1 MRSAL
6 VLALGLVASVIPIT
20 ACRETDAADRGDTE
34 ARPAGARTAT
44 EPREQ
49 ALRAQERGD
58 LVPIEVERLALR
70 FSRPDSFLVG
80 RFAPQELP
88 AAAAEAGLDPP
99 FVGAVVLVEPRVLE
113 RSGFSLDSIPV
124 GEIPV
129 IWIDRSDLTLAI
141 ASRIMQPETTFT
153 VAVGTVHRL
162 PGFPGPYGDQAH
174 YYLIEPGDGRPIEIG
189 AHRYHFRD
197 GDPPPP
203 TGYDRVI
210 EAILPTIGVLER

>member
-1 MRSAL
+1 MRGGL
-6 VLALGLVASVIPIT
+6 VLALGLLVWVGQVT
-20 ACRETDAADRGDTE
+20 ACRETDAAGRGDDE
-34 ARPAGARTAT
+34 APPAGDRTAT

-49 ALRAQERGD
+49 ALRARERGE
-58 LVPIEVERLALR
+58 LVPVDVERLGLR
-70 FSRPDSFLVG
+70 FSAPDSFLVG

-174 YYLIEPGDGRPIEIG
+174 YYLIEPGDGRPIEVG
-189 AHRYHFRD
+189 AHRYRFRD